1 MVLRNILTS
10 GSFNISAQL
19 IIFAVEIAVA
29 RILMPDDFGLYAI
42 TIMTL
47 ELFAMFSFKSMA
59 VAFVQSLDSNEQD
72 LFAIAFFVF
81 ILSVIMCL
89 ILILFSSNVE
99 SLFNKYF
106 LSNNTLI
113 VWIIPILSLEYVYR
127 MAMMKKQMY
136 WEVGFAEL
144 LSVVVYSIS
153 VYMLSINEY
162 GYNSL
167 LIAYSLRCLSKFII
181 VIFKVRTVYSLLP
194 ELEFYRVLKYFKM
207 TLGMTFQ
214 GVFLYSTSNA
224 DKYFANL
231 VAGSNGLG
239 IYSRAMKLVQMPL
252 NQISRNIS
260 AVLFVEFSKIQSDL
274 VLVKRLYEKTIF
286 YLCLVFFIFSAFLS
300 SFSESIVIF
309 IYGEK
314 WQGMASVL
322 NVLVHGAVCTS
333 ISIILGDLLKSRGIV
348 YRELLSNVICF
359 LSMLIILIVVSDKFN
374 LVGVAWAFVISQ
386 FIFLVAQS
394 SIVANIINVSII
406 RNVSLFLIPFVISL
420 FFYLYA
426 AFLKSTYNDIDALVI
441 FILTTLILII
451 SICFILFRGLIK

>member
-1 MVLRNILTS
+1 M
-10 GSFNISAQL
+10 
-19 IIFAVEIAVA
+19 
-29 RILMPDDFGLYAI
+29 FG
-42 TIMTL
+42 
-47 ELFAMFSFKSMA
+47 
-59 VAFVQSLDSNEQD
+59 
-72 LFAIAFFVF
+72 
-81 ILSVIMCL
+81 
-89 ILILFSSNVE
+89 
-99 SLFNKYF
+99 
-106 LSNNTLI
+106 
-113 VWIIPILSLEYVYR
+113 
-127 MAMMKKQMY
+127 
-136 WEVGFAEL
+136 
-144 LSVVVYSIS
+144 
-153 VYMLSINEY
+153 
-162 GYNSL
+162 
-167 LIAYSLRCLSKFII
+167 
-181 VIFKVRTVYSLLP
+181 
-194 ELEFYRVLKYFKM
+194 
-207 TLGMTFQ
+207 
-214 GVFLYSTSNA
+214 
-224 DKYFANL
+224 
-231 VAGSNGLG
+231 
-239 IYSRAMKLVQMPL
+239 
-252 NQISRNIS
+252 
-260 AVLFVEFSKIQSDL
+260 
-274 VLVKRLYEKTIF
+274 
-286 YLCLVFFIFSAFLS
+286 FFIFSAFLS

-426 AFLKSTYNDIDALVI
+426 AFLKSTYNDTDALVI